1 MYVRLED
8 FYSFATVILY
18 YAVVYFHPLPSS
30 ISSIVNK
37 TEYSMC
43 NIIYMKVTHN
53 RHLLMKKRGS
63 SPRDR
68 DEGDMSK
75 INQPKICTLHTYKVR

>member
-1 MYVRLED
+1 
-8 FYSFATVILY
+8 
-18 YAVVYFHPLPSS
+18 
-30 ISSIVNK
+30 
-37 TEYSMC
+37 MC

-53 RHLLMKKRGS
+53 IDTLLMKKRGS